1 MATPNNILGRA
12 KLPKISGRCYTG
24 RKGLD
29 GGPPRATGPS
39 NGKPGHSSEITVPMA
54 PRAGESS
61 LAPSLEKRGASL
73 PSEDIE
79 IDRAELKD
87 GTLVEL
93 VEDSKNPSRT
103 CFAVGKT
110 VNPIRRSTRAR
121 WSSFRAFISKERG
134 SCAPPASHGR
144 NALG

>member
-39 NGKPGHSSEITVPMA
+39 NGKPGDSSEINVPME

-61 LAPSLEKRGASL
+61 LVPSLEKRGASL

-79 IDRAELKD
+79 IDFAELKD
-87 GTLVEL
+87 GTPVEL
-93 VEDSKNPSRT
+93 LEDPANPNRT
-103 CFAVGKT
+103 LLGIWQGREVHFVDRLEPDGQ
-110 VNPIRRSTRAR
+110 I
-121 WSSFRAFISKERG
+121 FI
-134 SCAPPASHGR
+134 PPPR
-144 NALG
+144 NREI